1 MPDLS
6 KWIHIDFTK
15 IFDSLLSS
23 IFIIVIS
30 LIALS
35 VIRKIII
42 RLTNQSKRLNKGT
55 QQRLKTIQSL
65 LINVS
70 TYVIF
75 FIAAVTVLK
84 EFGIDIS
91 AILASAGVLG
101 LAIGFGAK
109 DLVADIVTG
118 FFMLME
124 DQVHVGEEITVNGY
138 SGTVEHVGL
147 RVLKLRDSDGDLHF
161 VLNRDVKSLTNHS
174 RGFKQAQVD
183 LPIPADADL
192 DRAISVLEQECNRLK
207 QQMAG
212 IVNGPTVLGVETI
225 STTEAMIR
233 VVAQTE
239 NEKKSEVEREMRKD
253 LKKALD
259 QAQIKLNASL

>member
-6 KWIHIDFTK
+6 RWIHIDLTR
-15 IFDSLLSS
+15 IFDSLIAS

-35 VIRKIII
+35 IVRKVII

-118 FFMLME
+118 FFMLIE
-124 DQVHVGEEITVNGY
+124 DQVHVGEQITVNGF

-147 RVLKLRDSDGDLHF
+147 RVLKLRGDDGDLHF

-174 RGFKQAQVD
+174 RGVKQAHVD

-192 DRAISVLEQECNRLK
+192 DRAISVLQQECNRLK
-207 QQMAG
+207 EQMAG
-212 IVNGPTVLGVETI
+212 IVNGPEVLGVENI
-225 STTEAMIR
+225 SSSEAMIR
-233 VVAQTE
+233 VIAHTE
-239 NEKKSEVEREMRKD
+239 NEKKGEVEREMRKD

-259 QAQIKLNASL
+259 QAQIKLNA